1 MNSGLAGKRRF
12 VLVLG
17 CLTGLAA
24 ISIDMSLPAIP
35 EMVRELA
42 TSLSLGQQIVTWF
55 MAGLALGQLP
65 AGLVSDRI
73 GRMPV
78 LYAGVLTFIA
88 GGAICAFTGSIE
100 QMLAGR
106 FLQGIGASA
115 GAVIARAIVRDV
127 ASGKEAA
134 RLLTIMV
141 MIFTAAP
148 MLAPMAGSLLVTVS
162 GWRAP
167 FIVIA
172 VCGGLMLVGVNRGLR
187 ETRLPV
193 RDHHILRQLWISLR
207 EFSRHRQ
214 CLFGV
219 LLVLL
224 TASGFL
230 SLITSSSALIIEIY
244 GYPVSQF
251 GFIFALAGFAILL
264 GSTFNRRLLLTYSS
278 MQVMGVGAVLIG
290 VAALQMLLIVW
301 LDAAPFWWLWGNVCL
316 YMLGTGLLLPNA
328 TAMALDPV
336 PAFAGV
342 AASIIGTVQNLAAAL
357 SSLVS
362 SLLYDGSIRNVV
374 INMGICGT
382 AVFVSF
388 LLRAQILG
396 SKPLFAEEGAD

>member
-1 MNSGLAGKRRF
+1 MNSGLAGTRRF

-78 LYAGVLTFIA
+78 LYAGVLTFIV

-106 FLQGIGASA
+106 FLQGLGASA
-115 GAVIARAIVRDV
+115 GAVVARAIVRDV

-148 MLAPMAGSLLVTVS
+148 MLAPMVGSLLVTVS

-172 VCGGLMLVGVNRGLR
+172 ICGGLMLVGVNRGLR
-187 ETRLPV
+187 ETRLPM
-193 RDHHILRQLWISLR
+193 RDHHILRQLWISVR

-224 TASGFL
+224 TASGFM

-264 GSTFNRRLLLTYSS
+264 GSTLNRRLLLTCSS
-278 MQVMGVGAVLIG
+278 MQVMAVGAVLI
-290 VAALQMLLIVW
+290 
-301 LDAAPFWWLWGNVCL
+301 
-316 YMLGTGLLLPNA
+316 
-328 TAMALDPV
+328 
-336 PAFAGV
+336 
-342 AASIIGTVQNLAAAL
+342 
-357 SSLVS
+357 
-362 SLLYDGSIRNVV
+362 
-374 INMGICGT
+374 
-382 AVFVSF
+382 
-388 LLRAQILG
+388 
-396 SKPLFAEEGAD
+396 